1 MVGVYDC
8 ILKTV
13 DPKVFG
19 CLCFILILRPIS
31 VDNNINYRFFF
42 PLKCVKE
49 ESLARLSI
57 PFRTTAQGLWECGW
71 DRP

>member
-19 CLCFILILRPIS
+19 CLCFILILCPIS

-42 PLKCVKE
+42 PSSV
-49 ESLARLSI
+49 
-57 PFRTTAQGLWECGW
+57 
-71 DRP
+71 